1 MLGVKMMMNPFLPSA
16 SRNKSSKS
24 SKTSKSSE
32 PQPATAQPSSQPSSH
47 FNRFGYS
54 KPSRNASSM
63 ASHSNSMVVYNGVNN
78 TMVVH
83 SSGNNTM
90 VVHGGVNNSMIVYNN
105 NDSGGSSQ
113 NTTMVYSTYSNSSSR
128 EATIGKAVA
137 CCCDHKDTEITEC
150 TAC

>member
-1 MLGVKMMMNPFLPSA
+1 MKMNPFLPSA
-16 SRNKSSKS
+16 RRNKSSKS
-24 SKTSKSSE
+24 SKTSKTSE

-83 SSGNNTM
+83 SNGNNTM

-113 NTTMVYSTYSNSSSR
+113 NTTMVYSTYSNSSHSK
-128 EATIGKAVA
+128 EDTIGKAVA
-137 CCCDHKDTEITEC
+137 CCCDHQDTEITEC